1 MLIGTLSGHVRLSA
15 PLFHTTGNAAA
26 HRPAAA
32 VRMGLFD
39 SFAAAF
45 DNDDTLG
52 ESGPAGLKT
61 KVQLQKVTWMGPK
74 PEGPRALFEQ
84 QLIVEQEAMPGT
96 PLKTLAEEAGVKIRY
111 SCNKGTCGIC
121 DIVVDGVTTPA
132 CTANLGKGKDITIQY
147 QDESKMLEYSKQKIQ
162 AERLAKKA
170 GRAPPASNPLAVAA
184 GAAEP
189 GPARSIGSP
198 SGLPAKA
205 FGFFGQPDE
214 IEDDEDRVEEDRPR
228 LTQETL
234 EARIRAQM
242 EAEEAE
248 AKKKKLNSPWPF
260 G

>member
-1 MLIGTLSGHVRLSA
+1 MLVGLLSTPRSPVA
-15 PLFHTTGNAAA
+15 PM
-26 HRPAAA
+26 RSA
-32 VRMGLFD
+32 VRMGMFD
-39 SFAAAF
+39 GFAAAF
-45 DNDDTLG
+45 QNDEELG
-52 ESGPAGLKT
+52 EAGPAGLKT

-84 QLIVEQEAMPGT
+84 QLVVEQEAIPGT

-132 CTANLGKGKDITIQY
+132 TTANLGKGKDITIQY

-170 GRAPPASNPLAVAA
+170 GRAPPASNPLAAAA
-184 GAAEP
+184 GMAESVS
-189 GPARSIGSP
+189 GGS
-198 SGLPAKA
+198 SFGLPRG
-205 FGFFGQPDE
+205 GFFGQADE
-214 IEDDEDRVEEDRPR
+214 QDEDGEDDVEEDRPR

-248 AKKKKLNSPWPF
+248 NKVKKAKSPWPF